1 MMKLCVISDDRAFKS
16 RSPEMF
22 RKVFAALKIDGEYT
36 AVRTMPDKVARTVT
50 TLRANGFTGA
60 NVTVP
65 HKQAVMEFLDEI
77 ADDAISAQAV
87 NTIQVRFDG
96 KLVGYNTDVRGF
108 LDAMKLAGVSVTG
121 KKILVVGTGG
131 AARGIL
137 VALNKAAAA
146 EIILAGRTP
155 EKTREMAQ
163 WAGAANVDLQTAFTQ
178 HADAQILINASAVST
193 AAEAP
198 ELAAI
203 VNTATMNSCEMV
215 CDINYAR
222 QENFWQALAH
232 RCGAKFSDGLPML
245 ACQARRSLE
254 YWTAKDQPCEP
265 FLDALGVK
273 H

>member
-1 MMKLCVISDDRAFKS
+1 MKLGVISDDRAFKS

-22 RKVFAALKIDGEYT
+22 RKVFAELGIEGQYVPLRTLADEVG
-36 AVRTMPDKVARTVT
+36 AVVT
-50 TLRANGFTGA
+50 TLRENGFTGA

-121 KKILVVGTGG
+121 KKVLLIGTGG

-137 VALNKAAAA
+137 VALNKAAAG

-155 EKTREMAQ
+155 EKTRALAQ
-163 WAGAANVDLQTAFTQ
+163 WAGAGNVDLQTAFTQ
-178 HADAQILINASAVST
+178 HIDAQVLINASAVSSP
-193 AAEAP
+193 AEAP
-198 ELAAI
+198 QLAGI
-203 VNTATMNSCEMV
+203 INNVTMKNCEMV

-222 QENFWQALAH
+222 ENNFWQSLAE
-232 RCGAKFSDGLPML
+232 RSDAKFSDGLPML

-254 YWTAKDQPCEP
+254 YWTSKDQPCEP
-265 FLDALGVK
+265 FYKALGVR